1 MAKMKLIISDP
12 ESGKANVLEIEGGK
26 AQALIGRKL
35 GEVIDG
41 SPVGMSSTNLRI
53 SGGCDRDGIPM
64 RPDVHGGAKKYIVL
78 SGGVGFKPR
87 RPGERK
93 RKLVR
98 GSMITDETYQVNLVK
113 VAAGQRATV
122 EEKPPPKPVAKQ
134 LAEKPAPEKPSIK
147 KKAKKPT
154 GKKRR
159 R

>member
-1 MAKMKLIISDP
+1 MAKLKLIVSDP
-12 ESGKANVLEIEGGK
+12 ESGKANVLEVEGGK
-26 AQALIGRKL
+26 AQALIGRHL

-41 SPVGMSSTNLRI
+41 SPIGMSSTNLRI

-78 SGGVGFKPR
+78 SGGIGFKPR

-113 VAAGQRATV
+113 VTGAQAVAIK
-122 EEKPPPKPVAKQ
+122 EIAPPKPVAKPTIQ
-134 LAEKPAPEKPSIK
+134 KPAPEKPK
-147 KKAKKPT
+147 KKVKKPS
-154 GKKRR
+154 GKKPRR
-159 R
+159 